1 MGFGQSDF
9 SNSSH
14 EIMKKYIIIEQLGDK
29 DDFLDFKYI
38 FIKNNDSDNCFNL
51 FKWEKFYQ
59 IKHGRC
65 AAFVC
70 QRRGDDDK
78 IERCLFLG
86 MSSSIDAILFSL
98 SNV

>member
-14 EIMKKYIIIEQLGDK
+14 EIMKKYTIIEQLGDK
-29 DDFLDFKYI
+29 GDFKNFKYI
-38 FIKNNDSDNCFNL
+38 FIKNYETDKCFNL
-51 FKWEKFYQ
+51 FTWEKFF
-59 IKHGRC
+59 KSRNDKC

-86 MSSSIDAILFSL
+86 MTSSMDAILFSL

>member
-1 MGFGQSDF
+1 MGLGQSDF

-14 EIMKKYIIIEQLGDK
+14 EIMKKYTIIEQLGDK
-29 DDFLDFKYI
+29 GDYRDFKYI
-38 FIKNNDSDNCFNL
+38 FIKNYDSDTCFNL
-51 FKWEKFYQ
+51 FNWEKLYS
-59 IKHGRC
+59 IKNGLI
-65 AAFVC
+65 AAFIG